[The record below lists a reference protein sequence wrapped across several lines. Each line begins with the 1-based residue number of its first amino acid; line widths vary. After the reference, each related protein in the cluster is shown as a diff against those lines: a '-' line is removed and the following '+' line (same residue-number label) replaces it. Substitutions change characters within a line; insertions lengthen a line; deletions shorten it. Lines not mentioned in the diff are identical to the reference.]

1 MAITDEEYRTLEDEV
16 VALRA
21 RIAELEQQRVSQT
34 DAHFVTQVMEGM
46 PGLVYV
52 YDLVE
57 RRNVYAN
64 RQITD
69 ILGYSLEQV
78 QAMGAALLPT
88 ILHPDDL
95 PRVIAKQQEV
105 ANDQSGATF
114 ENEYRVRDAAGS
126 WRWFHSRDKVFK
138 RTADGTVLNC
148 LGYAQDITI
157 QKQAEAA
164 LQASQQALSLHVQQ
178 TPLAY
183 IEWDQE
189 FNVRE
194 WNPAAERIFG
204 WSRDEA
210 LGRHAAE
217 LMVPESAREIVNE
230 VWRNLLAQ
238 SGGSRSTNDNLHRDK
253 HVISCEWYNTPLV
266 DVAGTVIGVA
276 SLVQDVTEQQRA
288 QEALRDHQHFTERV
302 TQAIPGLVYVYDI
315 VEQRNVYANR
325 QITDMLGYTSEEVQ
339 AMGSALLPTIF
350 HPDDLPMVIAHQ
362 QQIQMLDDGKALDIE
377 YRVKLVDGGWCWFTD
392 RATVFTRNP
401 DGTVRQFLGY
411 AQDITARRASDAE
424 RQRLQEEII
433 RVQQATVAE
442 LSTPL
447 IPITDQIVVM
457 PLIGALDTQRV
468 QQVLETLLHGIE
480 QSRAQVAILDI
491 TGVPVVDTQVA
502 NTLIQAAQAVN
513 LLGARIILTG
523 IRPEVA
529 QTLVT
534 LGVNLGS
541 IVTRSSL
548 QSGIAYATER
558 Y

>member
-1 MAITDEEYRTLEDEV
+1 MTNESCMTLEDEV

-21 RIAELEQQRVSQT
+21 RVALLEQQRASQE
-34 DAHFVTQVMEGM
+34 DMQYITQVLERI

-52 YDLVE
+52 YDLAE

-69 ILGYSLEQV
+69 MLGYTLEQV
-78 QAMGAALLPT
+78 QTMGAALLPT

-95 PRVIAKQQEV
+95 PRVIAKQQEM

-114 ENEYRVRDAAGS
+114 ENEYRVRDASGV
-126 WRWFHSRDKVFK
+126 WRWLHSRDTVFK
-138 RTADGTVLNC
+138 RAEDGTVLHS
-148 LGYAQDITI
+148 LGYAQDIT
-157 QKQAEAA
+157 QRKQAEAA
-164 LQASQQALSLHVQQ
+164 LATSQQALALHVQQ

-183 IEWDQE
+183 IEWDQA

-194 WNPAAERIFG
+194 WNPAAEQMFG
-204 WSRDEA
+204 WCKDEA

-217 LMVPESAREIVNE
+217 LMVPESAREVVNE

-238 SGGSRSTNDNLHRDK
+238 IGGSRSTNDNLHRGG
-253 HVISCEWYNTPLV
+253 HIISCQWYNTPLV
-266 DVAGTVIGVA
+266 DPSGTVIGVA

-288 QEALRDHQHFTERV
+288 QVALRDQQHFTERV
-302 TQAIPGLVYVYDI
+302 TQAIPGLVYVYDL
-315 VEQRNVYANR
+315 VEHRNVYANR
-325 QITDMLGYTSEEVQ
+325 QLTDVLGYTMDEVQ
-339 AMGSALLPTIF
+339 AMGTNLLPTVL
-350 HPDDLPMVIAHQ
+350 HPNDLPAILEQ
-362 QQIQMLDDGKALDIE
+362 QRRLLTLDDGAAVEME
-377 YRVKLVDGGWCWFTD
+377 YRAKRADGEWRWFTD
-392 RATVFTRNP
+392 RTTVFARNEQGIP
-401 DGTVRQFLGY
+401 RQSLGY
-411 AQDITARRASDAE
+411 VQDITTRKAADAE
-424 RQRLQEEII
+424 HQQLQEEII
-433 RVQQATVAE
+433 RVQQATLAE

-447 IPITDQIVVM
+447 IPITDKIVVM

-468 QQVLETLLHGIE
+468 QQVLDTLLHGIE
-480 QSRAQVAILDI
+480 QTRAQVAILDI

-513 LLGARIILTG
+513 LLGARVILTG

-548 QSGIAYATER
+548 QSGIAYATEQR
-558 Y
+558 